1 LHDSSGNL
9 KNKFILT
16 TIPIPTFCFSPF
28 YSTHD
33 SINIEPAELYYSGKV
48 AGEGKLIVISQPE
61 GGDICTVYELDEG
74 ILNHPCDG
82 GSTGWTTFERR
93 EMERG
98 GEAHLRV

>member
-9 KNKFILT
+9 ENKFILT

-61 GGDICTVYELDEG
+61 GGDICIVYELDGRHTESSMRWRFHW
-74 ILNHPCDG
+74 LDD
-82 GSTGWTTFERR
+82 F
-93 EMERG
+93 
-98 GEAHLRV
+98 